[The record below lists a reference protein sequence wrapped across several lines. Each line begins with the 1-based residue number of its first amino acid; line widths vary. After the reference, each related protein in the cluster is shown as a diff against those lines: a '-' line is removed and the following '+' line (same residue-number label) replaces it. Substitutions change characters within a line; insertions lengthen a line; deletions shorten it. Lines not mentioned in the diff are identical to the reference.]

1 MENNE
6 KTETTAAAHPAAA
19 EKNSGAEKAVGKFRD
34 VRSLHEAYNALQAE
48 FTKKCQQL
56 KALEGKVSEKDKEQ
70 SPLRNQ
76 EEKGEEKSKAVAAFL
91 AKRVGGEEFLLPLE
105 EKLGGKDRVSEQEV
119 IEAYVGLLEEARG
132 RERDSF
138 FRESEKMKDAAV
150 RDYVKAVAK
159 ASGYAPILTDVGEVA
174 VLPPRR
180 PNSIED
186 AGKLA
191 VQLFHQTKL

>member
-6 KTETTAAAHPAAA
+6 KNGKVVSAQAA
-19 EKNSGAEKAVGKFRD
+19 EAEKENGAEMTAGKFRD
-34 VRSLHEAYNALQAE
+34 VRSLQQAYESLQAE
-48 FTKKCQQL
+48 FTKKCQQVKSL
-56 KALEGKVSEKDKEQ
+56 VGELSKKDKEE
-70 SPLRNQ
+70 SPLKKA
-76 EEKGEEKSKAVAAFL
+76 EEEGEEKSKAVAAFL
-91 AKRVGGEEFLLPLE
+91 AKREGGGEFLLPLE
-105 EKLGGKDRVSEQEV
+105 EKLGGKARVSEREV

-132 RERDSF
+132 RERESF
-138 FRESEKMKDAAV
+138 FRQSEQLKETAV

-159 ASGYAPILTDVGEVA
+159 ASGYAPILADAGEVT

-180 PNSIED
+180 PASIED